1 MAPLTLGKTRGKG
14 LLQCEEEQKKIS
26 DLLIHTSR
34 QNTEGNKTWCIHY
47 LNKLYKWKADK
58 NVLQSL

>member
-14 LLQCEEEQKKIS
+14 LLQFEEEQKKNIRFT
-26 DLLIHTSR
+26 HPYKP
-34 QNTEGNKTWCIHY
+34 TEGNKTWCIHY